1 MQRMGH
7 GHAWFGRDRPPARVP
22 SYEYVLCVMLPLT
35 MSTWELMVMRMR
47 WVLCIITPS
56 YGSCYGYVLCV
67 MLPLTMSTGGE
78 LMVMRMRWVCVTC
91 IITPTFSHADAQTI
105 LNVSDGK

>member
-1 MQRMGH
+1 MAMH
-7 GHAWFGRDRPPARVP
+7 GLGATARVP

-35 MSTWELMVMRMR
+35 MST
-47 WVLCIITPS
+47 
-56 YGSCYGYVLCV
+56 
-67 MLPLTMSTGGE
+67 GE